1 MNQKF
6 SKAARFALIVA
17 TVGLSLG
24 CASTERLDS
33 LEAMAQKAQQSA
45 DQAAAAAQGAQATA
59 DQALEAARQANTC
72 CQNNSQKIDQMFKK
86 SMMK

>member
-6 SKAARFALIVA
+6 SKSVRFALIVA
-17 TVGLSLG
+17 AVGLASG
-24 CASTERLDS
+24 CASTKKMEEV
-33 LEAMAQKAQQSA
+33 EAMAQSAQQSA
-45 DQAAAAAQGAQATA
+45 EQAAAAARSAQQTA
-59 DQALEAARQANTC
+59 DQALEAAKQANTC